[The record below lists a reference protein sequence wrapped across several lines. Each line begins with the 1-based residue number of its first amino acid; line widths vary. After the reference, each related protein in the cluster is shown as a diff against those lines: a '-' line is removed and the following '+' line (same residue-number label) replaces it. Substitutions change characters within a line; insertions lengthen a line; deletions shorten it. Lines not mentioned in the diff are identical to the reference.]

1 MKWWVLL
8 LLASCQIPARQVVY
22 KPNGP
27 SPEAFRQ
34 ALKKAKDEGYK
45 AGLDRAAHIAGTV
58 AAQMSKAV
66 MLGAIFGTLKGAGY
80 MEGKKLDY
88 LTALRKV
95 WPKISWT
102 SEDVKIAASSERQA
116 KAMGALILRNLRK
129 MQAESIPSLKKSPQ
143 PP

>member
-1 MKWWVLL
+1 
-8 LLASCQIPARQVVY
+8 
-22 KPNGP
+22 
-27 SPEAFRQ
+27 
-34 ALKKAKDEGYK
+34 
-45 AGLDRAAHIAGTV
+45 
-58 AAQMSKAV
+58 
-66 MLGAIFGTLKGAGY
+66 MLGAIFGTLKGVGY

-143 PP
+143 TP